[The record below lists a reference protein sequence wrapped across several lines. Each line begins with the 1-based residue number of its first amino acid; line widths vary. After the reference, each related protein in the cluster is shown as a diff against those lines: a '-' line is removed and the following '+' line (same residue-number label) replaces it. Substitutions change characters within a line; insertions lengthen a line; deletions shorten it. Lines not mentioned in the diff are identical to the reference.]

1 MSISGPEQIKRKSSS
16 SSKYSFKSK
25 IVNFEFLDQVQSDR
39 IFPLYNR
46 KTELDRQIRYIF
58 DLVQM
63 LNKNFTRFHL
73 EFLDEIF
80 VKSVLLV

>member
-1 MSISGPEQIKRKSSS
+1 MGTSGREQIKRKSSL

-39 IFPLYNR
+39 IFPLYN
-46 KTELDRQIRYIF
+46 KKSELDHRIRYIF
-58 DLVQM
+58 DLVQVS
-63 LNKNFTRFHL
+63 NKNFTRFHL

-80 VKSVLLV
+80 LKSVFLV